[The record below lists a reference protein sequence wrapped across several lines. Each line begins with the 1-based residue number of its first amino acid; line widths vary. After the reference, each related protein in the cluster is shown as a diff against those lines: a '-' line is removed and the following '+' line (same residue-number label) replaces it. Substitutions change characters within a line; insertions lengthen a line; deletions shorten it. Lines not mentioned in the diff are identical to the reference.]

1 MRLLKT
7 KKKTQNCKELKK
19 YARDLN
25 GGGGIFID
33 RHRVQ
38 LRFLLG
44 KKRFCLLLFQFSNI
58 TWICICIFFFSF
70 SITSCVI
77 GDIRRNPLLFLI
89 YYVTQIPY
97 YVTFFFFKKKKEKK
111 KKKSTIL
118 RYLCYIIY

>member
-1 MRLLKT
+1 MRLLKK

-38 LRFLLG
+38 LRFLFG
-44 KKRFCLLLFQFSNI
+44 KKRSCLLLFQFSNI

-77 GDIRRNPLLFLI
+77 GDIRRNLLLFLI

-97 YVTFFFFKKKKEKK
+97 YVTLFFSPKKKN
-111 KKKSTIL
+111 
-118 RYLCYIIY
+118 LC